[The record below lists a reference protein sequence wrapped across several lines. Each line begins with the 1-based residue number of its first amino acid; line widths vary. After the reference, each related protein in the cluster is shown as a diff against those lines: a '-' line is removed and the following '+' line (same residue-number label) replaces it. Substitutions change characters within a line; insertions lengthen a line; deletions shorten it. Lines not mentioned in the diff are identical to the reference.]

1 MIWLPCTLL
10 MLASYKQA
18 LSLQSRKADWTW
30 WLLSQKGFYFGCQ
43 LQCPIRWMG
52 MFPEIF
58 QNWVKMDVFSIL
70 LPHSLA
76 SPPCVLAYIQIKKK
90 NYICMYLFL
99 AAPCLQ
105 CCLRAFSTC
114 GERGFSASQRT
125 GLSFWWLL
133 LLWSTALELVGS
145 AVVCGLSCSEVC
157 GLFPDQLLWTHVPRH
172 RQVSS

>member
-18 LSLQSRKADWTW
+18 LSLQSRKADWKW

-76 SPPCVLAYIQIKKK
+76 SPPCVLAYIQIKK
-90 NYICMYLFL
+90 NLYMYVFIFGCAVSSVLPSGFL
-99 AAPCLQ
+99 YLWRAGFLCIAAHGLVV
-105 CCLRAFSTC
+105 LVASFVVEHSTRA
-114 GERGFSASQRT
+114 G
-125 GLSFWWLL
+125 
-133 LLWSTALELVGS
+133 
-145 AVVCGLSCSEVC
+145 GLSCCV
-157 GLFPDQLLWTHVPRH
+157 WA
-172 RQVSS
+172 